1 MNGTER
7 AYQLLL
13 RAYPGT
19 FRTAYG
25 REMTLV
31 FRDQCRA
38 ARTRGVGFWTAIIWD
53 VARSAPALR
62 LEVSRALWQRN
73 FRTGEGAMMKM
84 TVAIL
89 SILVGAVEA
98 VNSLQEVWVGGA
110 LNRDASLL
118 IGGTIAVVAGVLLLT
133 AGIALLR
140 GSGRA
145 VDLALGAAVTCL
157 VVFVLVG
164 LVKPQMSMFATLLGI
179 GFPIALLLF
188 LRVTRGQGSGRAVT
202 A

>member
-1 MNGTER
+1 MNAER

-13 RAYPGT
+13 RTYPAT
-19 FRTAYG
+19 FRSRYG

-38 ARTRGVGFWTAIIWD
+38 AHTRRLAFWATIIWD

-62 LEVSRALWQRN
+62 LEVSRALCHGN
-73 FRTGEGAMMKM
+73 FHTGEETTMKM
-84 TVAIL
+84 TMAIL

-98 VNSLQEVWVGGA
+98 MNALQEVWVGGA

-118 IGGTIAVVAGVLLLT
+118 IGATIAVTAGVLLLS

-140 GSGRA
+140 GSARA
-145 VDLALGAAVTCL
+145 AELATGAAVTCL

-164 LVKPQMSMFATLLGI
+164 LVKPQMSAFSTLLGI
-179 GFPIALLLF
+179 GFPIALMLF
-188 LRVTRGQGSGRAVT
+188 LRATRGHGPNHPVT